1 MRNGLSLTGLRVS
14 GRRVPFFSGIAINHL
29 RALGV
34 LLAAVAPAMSSA
46 PARADTISNI
56 ATIQWDAGSTTLVR
70 QSNQVDLTVDRSAP
84 ALTLSTFQFSTN
96 PSGQKL
102 AIPQTIC
109 RGSNG
114 DIPVMLTGAFADT
127 PLSPAT
133 VEKTT
138 LIRAGE
144 PLVVSVTSAI
154 DNRDPLKV
162 DTLTVTLN
170 TPGGDE
176 ETLILSE
183 TGINT
188 NLFVG
193 LIKTSPVP
201 PTPIKHDC
209 ELSLQPGDKL
219 QIDSV
224 RSDGSLIANTPV
236 EVLIDPYGVVF
247 DSRDATPINGTKVT
261 LVDADTGAP
270 ATVFGDDGISLF
282 PSTLVTGSTATDARG
297 VIYTFPAGEYRF
309 PFAKPGRYKLLV
321 EPPSPYKAPS
331 LSSPSD
337 LASLRRPDGLPFA
350 LGTGSYGAIFVL
362 ADPAPVR
369 IDLPADKPL
378 DQLTIQKTA
387 SAAVAVPGDAVQYRV
402 TVTNGDATHVTGAVT
417 LTDRLPA
424 AMRLKPNSVRYNGNI
439 ITYMASND
447 GTNLSIGLPPL
458 AVKASAV
465 VTYLLEVRPDAKS
478 GQAVNRAQA
487 HDSFGSVSAIADA
500 AVRIARDGISDRMTI
515 IGRITDGGCTVDPG
529 VAKGI
534 VGVRVMM
541 EDGSYAV
548 TDLDGRY
555 HFEGVIPGTHVVQID
570 PSTLG
575 ATHVPVDCARN
586 ARSAGS
592 AISRFVEGQGGAL
605 LRADFR
611 ATAGTNAIRST
622 ATAVSRPIPAGDAAA
637 AGAERDWFTGQAP
650 GIAWLFPEADH
661 NPRTKAVRVA
671 IKHLPGQTV
680 SLFANGKPVEPMS
693 LDGTRKN
700 ADGTVAITLWRALD
714 LADRDTLFTAEV
726 HDTNGTIV
734 ERLSRKVH
742 FSASPL
748 HAEFLRDRSLLVADG
763 VTRPVIAVRL
773 TDRDG
778 NPIHHGLVGD
788 FSVPAP
794 YYPAV
799 EADAQQAR
807 QLAGLERAR
816 PVWHVQG
823 DDGIAYI
830 ELEPTT
836 ASGALAL
843 TLPFRDGEVTRTQR
857 IDAWLTPG
865 NRPWTVVGFAAGTT
879 GINTVK
885 GRLEDLGNG
894 SNEWLTSGRV
904 ALYAKGK
911 IQGKWLL
918 TLAYDSAKSANDTQF
933 GGTLDPQ
940 AYYTVYADR
949 SERRYDASSIRK
961 LYVRL
966 ERPQF
971 YALFGDYDTGMAEP
985 QLTRYVRTFNGLK
998 TQYRS
1003 EHVAATAFAS
1013 NTPYSHRRQEIQGN
1027 GLSGPYGLA
1036 ARDILPNSETIT
1048 IEVRDRLR
1056 SDHIID
1062 SKVLT
1067 RHIDYDIDYVGGT
1080 LTFRSPV
1087 LSRSSLLDPQF
1098 IIADYEVDGVAQ
1110 RVLNAGGRASWS
1122 NTAKTLT
1129 VGASGIHN
1137 EDDQARTNVGGVD
1150 VRYSPSASTEIRAE
1164 FAGSDSKVRPGSAVG
1179 SAGGSLAWLVEVEHH
1194 GPKYD
1199 IFAYAREQQAGY
1211 GVGQQN
1217 ASEVGTRK
1225 FGADGRLRINH
1236 QLSFVGSAW
1245 QEIQL
1250 GSDARRDAGLA
1261 KVEYHTKELDLRA
1274 GVTIANDHLADGSEA
1289 NSTIIQLGATKK
1301 LLNNR
1306 LELDA
1311 QTEFAPDGLNQ
1322 SVDFPA
1328 RHTATARFAITP
1340 AVTLIGS
1347 YEIAT
1352 GAAVDARTARIGFD
1366 LKPWSGARFIATANR
1381 QDVTEYGPR
1390 SYAAYGLAQSLPIG
1404 KRWTVDFSLDGNRTL
1419 AGIDPSRVLNV
1430 NQPVA
1435 SGGFLGIN
1443 NTITEDF
1450 TAVTGG
1456 ATYRAECWSWN
1467 GRVEYRNGN
1476 LSDRYGVTTS
1486 ILRTLGEGR
1495 ALGATLSWFRAKQF
1509 GGPTTESAALAMSW
1523 ANRPNDS
1530 KFSWLE
1536 KLELRSDKVS
1546 GAVAGQSDAIG
1557 SVLLVTGDA
1566 VSKRIINSLSVNW
1579 SPTSKSEGRY
1589 LGRSEV
1595 SLFWGSRY
1603 VADRYDSDD
1612 LTGWSN
1618 VVGADI
1624 KFDLSE
1630 KVDLGVSGT
1639 VRESAAGR
1647 AISYSGG
1654 PALGLAPF
1662 HNGYISVGYNVVGYN
1677 DRDYN
1682 DARYTRSG
1690 PYVTMRFKFDQNTL
1704 SSLGLGSRTR

>member
-1 MRNGLSLTGLRVS
+1 MVSATGS
-14 GRRVPFFSGIAINHL
+14 T
-29 RALGV
+29 
-34 LLAAVAPAMSSA
+34 
-46 PARADTISNI
+46 PARADTVSNI
-56 ATIQWDAGSTTLVR
+56 ATIQWDSGSTTLIR
-70 QSNQVDLTVDRSAP
+70 QSNRVDLVVNRNAP
-84 ALTLSTFQFSTN
+84 ALTLSTFHFAASTN
-96 PSGQKL
+96 GEKL
-102 AIPQTIC
+102 VVPTTLC
-109 RGSNG
+109 RGPNG
-114 DIPVMLTGAFADT
+114 DAPMVLTGAFAEL
-127 PLSPAT
+127 PLSPANVEQTT
-133 VEKTT
+133 V
-138 LIRAGE
+138 LRAGE
-144 PLVVSVTSAI
+144 PLIVSVTSTV
-154 DNRDPLKV
+154 DNRDPLKA
-162 DTLTVTLN
+162 DTLIVTLL
-170 TPGGDE
+170 TPGGDR
-176 ETLILSE
+176 ETLILAE
-183 TGINT
+183 NGINT
-188 NLFVG
+188 NQFVG
-193 LIKTSPVP
+193 FMRTSPVP
-201 PTPIKHDC
+201 PKPIPHDC

-219 QIDSV
+219 QLASV
-224 RSDGSLIANTPV
+224 RDDGSLLADTPV
-236 EVLIDPYGVVF
+236 EVLIDPYGIVF
-247 DSRDATPINGTKVT
+247 DSRDAAPVNGTKVT
-261 LVDADTGAP
+261 LINADTGAP
-270 ATVFGDDGISLF
+270 AVVYGDDGISAF
-282 PSTLVTGSTATDARG
+282 PSTLVTGSTVNDARG
-297 VIYTFPAGEYRF
+297 VSYTFPAGEYRF
-309 PFAKPGRYKLLV
+309 PFARPGRYRLLV
-321 EPPSPYKAPS
+321 EPPSSYRAPS
-331 LSSPSD
+331 LATPAD
-337 LASLRRPDGLPFA
+337 LASFQRPDGFPFA
-350 LGTGSYGAIFVL
+350 LGKGSYGAVFVL
-362 ADPAPVR
+362 SDPAPVR
-369 IDLPADKPL
+369 IDIPADRPL
-378 DQLTIQKTA
+378 DQLSIRKTA
-387 SAAVAVPGDAVQYRV
+387 SAVVAVPGDAVQYRI
-402 TVTNGDATHVTGAVT
+402 TVTNRNATRATGIIKI
-417 LTDRLPA
+417 TDRLPQV
-424 AMRLKPNSVRYNGNI
+424 MRLKPNSVRANGQPT
-439 ITYMASND
+439 TYLATSD
-447 GTNLSIGLPPL
+447 SRVLSATLPPL
-458 AVKASAV
+458 APRASAV
-465 VTYLLEVRPDAKS
+465 ITYLLEVRPDAKS
-478 GQAVNRAQA
+478 GQAINRAQA
-487 HDSFGSVSAIADA
+487 SDSFGSVSPIADA
-500 AVRIARDGISDRMTI
+500 TVRIARDGLSDRMTI
-515 IGRITDGGCTVDPG
+515 IGRITDGGCTVDPK

-555 HFEGVIPGTHVVQID
+555 HFEGVIPGTHVVQLD

-575 ATHVPVDCARN
+575 PDLIPTDCASN

-611 ATAGTNAIRST
+611 ATAGSNVVQTT
-622 ATAVSRPIPAGDAAA
+622 AASVSRPAPASDASA

-661 NPRTKAVRVA
+661 NPRTKSVRVA

-680 SLFANGKPVEPMS
+680 TLFVNGKPVEPMS

-700 ADGTVAITLWRALD
+700 TEGTVAVTLWRALD

-726 HDTNGTIV
+726 RDPGGAEI
-734 ERLSRKVH
+734 ERLSRQVH

-763 VTRPVIAVRL
+763 VTRPVLAVRL
-773 TDRDG
+773 TDRHG
-778 NPIHHGLVGD
+778 RPVHHGLVGD
-788 FSVPAP
+788 FAVPAP

-799 EADAQQAR
+799 EADTQQAR
-807 QLAGLERAR
+807 QLSGLERAR

-836 ASGALAL
+836 ASGTLAL
-843 TLPFRDGEVTRTQR
+843 TLPFRDGQITRIQR
-857 IDAWLTPG
+857 IEAWLTPG
-865 NRPWTVVGFAAGTT
+865 NRPWTVVGFAAGTA
-879 GINTVK
+879 GFNTVK
-885 GRLEDLGNG
+885 GRLENLGNA

-904 ALYAKGK
+904 ALYAKGR

-918 TLAYDSAKSANDTQF
+918 TLAYDSAKKDSDARF

-949 SERRYDASSIRK
+949 SERRYDAASIRK

-971 YALFGDYDTGMAEP
+971 YALFGDYETGIAEP

-998 TQYRS
+998 AQYRS
-1003 EHVAATAFAS
+1003 EHIAATAFAS
-1013 NTPYSHRRQEIQGN
+1013 DTPFRHRRQEIQGN

-1056 SDHIID
+1056 SDRIID
-1062 SKVLT
+1062 RKILT
-1067 RHIDYDIDYVGGT
+1067 RHIDYDIDYIGGT

-1110 RVLNAGGRASWS
+1110 RVINAGGRASWT

-1129 VGASGIHN
+1129 IGASAIHN
-1137 EDDQARTNVGGVD
+1137 EDDLARINVGGVD
-1150 VRYSPSASTEIRAE
+1150 VRYTPSASTEIRAE
-1164 FAGSDSKVRPGSAVG
+1164 FAGSDSNVRPGTTVG
-1179 SAGGSLAWLVEVEHH
+1179 STGASTAWLIEAEHH

-1199 IFAYAREQQAGY
+1199 IFAYAREQQPGF

-1217 ASEVGTRK
+1217 GVEVGTRK
-1225 FGADGRLRINH
+1225 FGADGRLRINQ
-1236 QLSFVGSAW
+1236 QLSVVGSAW
-1245 QEIQL
+1245 QEVQL
-1250 GSDARRDAGLA
+1250 GTDARREAGLA
-1261 KVEYHTKELDLRA
+1261 KVEYHGKRFDLRA
-1274 GVTIANDHLADGSEA
+1274 GVTIANDHLADGSEL
-1289 NSTIIQLGATKK
+1289 NSTIIQLGATRK
-1301 LLNNR
+1301 LFDNR

-1311 QTEFAPDGLNQ
+1311 QTEFAPQGLNQ

-1328 RHTATARFAITP
+1328 RHTATARFAVTP
-1340 AVTLIGS
+1340 AVTMIGS
-1347 YEIAT
+1347 YEIVT
-1352 GAAVDARTARIGFD
+1352 GKSVDARTARIGFD
-1366 LKPWSGARFIATANR
+1366 LKPWSGARFVATANR
-1381 QDVTEYGPR
+1381 HEVAEDGPR

-1404 KRWTVDFSLDGNRTL
+1404 ERWTVDFSLDGNKTL

-1456 ATYRAECWSWN
+1456 ATYRADRWSWN
-1467 GRVEYRNGN
+1467 GRAEYRNGD
-1476 LSDRYGVTTS
+1476 LSDRYGITTS
-1486 ILRTLGEGR
+1486 MLRTLGEGR
-1495 ALGATLSWFRAKQF
+1495 ALGATISWFRAKQN

-1523 ANRPNDS
+1523 ANRPDDS
-1530 KFSWLE
+1530 RFSWLE

-1557 SVLLVTGDA
+1557 SVLLITGNA
-1566 VSKRIINSLSVNW
+1566 TSKRIMNSLSVNW
-1579 SPTSKSEGRY
+1579 SPTSRSKGRY

-1603 VADRYDSDD
+1603 VATRYDDDD

-1618 VVGADI
+1618 IVGADI
-1624 KFDLSE
+1624 KFDLSAR
-1630 KVDLGVSGT
+1630 VDLGVSGT

-1662 HNGYISVGYNVVGYN
+1662 RNGYISVGYNVVGYN

-1682 DARYTRSG
+1682 EARYTRSG
-1690 PYVTMRFKFDQNTL
+1690 PFVTMRLKFDQNTL
-1704 SSLGLGSRTR
+1704 SGLGLGSRRQ

>member
-1 MRNGLSLTGLRVS
+1 M
-14 GRRVPFFSGIAINHL
+14 
-29 RALGV
+29 
-34 LLAAVAPAMSSA
+34 APAMSSA
-46 PARADTISNI
+46 PARADTISNT
-56 ATIQWDAGSTTLVR
+56 ATIQWDVGSTTVVR
-70 QSNQVDLTVDRSAP
+70 QSNQVDLTVDRTA

-96 PSGQKL
+96 GNGQQL
-102 AIPQTIC
+102 PIPQTIC
-109 RGSNG
+109 RGSGG
-114 DIPVMLTGAFADT
+114 DVPVVLTGAFAGT
-127 PLSPAT
+127 PLNPAS

-144 PLVVSVTSAI
+144 PLIVGVTSTS

-162 DTLTVTLN
+162 DTLTVTLR

-176 ETLILSE
+176 ETLVLTE
-183 TGINT
+183 TGANT
-188 NLFVG
+188 GQFAG
-193 LIKTSPVP
+193 LILTSPVP
-201 PTPIKHDC
+201 PQPIKANC

-219 QIDSV
+219 LIDTV

-247 DSRDATPINGTKVT
+247 DSRNAKPVDGTTVT
-261 LVDADTGAP
+261 LIDADTNQP
-270 ATVFGDDGISLF
+270 ATVYGDDGISAF
-282 PSTLVTGSTATDARG
+282 PSKLVTGSTATDARG
-297 VIYTFPAGEYRF
+297 VSYAFPSGEYRF
-309 PFAKPGRYKLLV
+309 PFAKPGRYRLLI
-321 EPPSPYKAPS
+321 EPPTPYTAPS
-331 LSSPSD
+331 LSTPSD
-337 LASLRRPDGLPFA
+337 LVSLRRPDGLPFA
-350 LGTGSYGAIFVL
+350 ISTGSYGAVFVL
-362 ADPAPVR
+362 SNPAPVR
-369 IDLPADKPL
+369 IDIPADQPATA
-378 DQLTIQKTA
+378 LTIRKIA
-387 SAAVAVPGDAVQYRV
+387 SAAVAVPGDAVQYRI
-402 TVTNGDATHVTGAVT
+402 TLTNNDPTNVTGTIT
-417 LTDRLPA
+417 LSDRLPA
-424 AMRLKPNSVRYNGNI
+424 VMRLKPNSVRYNGDLI
-439 ITYMASND
+439 PYTASSD
-447 GTNLSIGLPPL
+447 GRNLTVVLPPL
-458 AVKASAV
+458 AVSKSAI
-465 VTYLLEVRPDAKS
+465 VTYLLEVRPDAQA
-478 GQAVNRAQA
+478 GQAMNRAQA
-487 HDSFGSVSAIADA
+487 RDSYGTSSAIADA

-515 IGRITDGGCTVDPG
+515 IGRVTDGGCTVDPK
-529 VAKGI
+529 VARGI
-534 VGVRVMM
+534 IGVRVMM

-555 HFEGVIPGTHVVQID
+555 HFEGIIPGTHVVQID

-575 ATHVPVDCARN
+575 AGLVPADCALN

-611 ATAGTNAIRST
+611 ATDGTNVARNAPTTIARPVP
-622 ATAVSRPIPAGDAAA
+622 ATDAAA
-637 AGAERDWFTGQAP
+637 AGAEHDWFTGQAP
-650 GIAWLFPEADH
+650 GVAWLFPEIGH

-671 IKHLPGQTV
+671 IKHLPNQTV

-700 ADGTVAITLWRALD
+700 ADATVAVTLWRALD
-714 LADRDTLFTAEV
+714 LNDRDTQFTAEV
-726 HDTNGTIV
+726 RDESGKIV
-734 ERLSRKVH
+734 ERLSRGVH

-748 HAEFLRDRSLLVADG
+748 HAEYLRDRSLLVADG

-778 NPIHHGLVGD
+778 KPIHNGLVGD

-807 QLAGLERAR
+807 QLSGLERGR

-823 DDGIAYI
+823 DDGVAYI

-836 ASGALAL
+836 ASGALTL

-857 IDAWLTPG
+857 IDTWLTPG
-865 NRPWTVVGFAAGTT
+865 NRPWTVVGFAAGTA
-879 GINTVK
+879 GFNTVK
-885 GRLEDLGNG
+885 GRLEELGDAKD
-894 SNEWLTSGRV
+894 EWLTSGRV
-904 ALYAKGK
+904 ALYAKGR
-911 IQGKWLL
+911 IRGKWLM
-918 TLAYDSAKSANDTQF
+918 TMAYDSAKRSTESQL

-949 SERRYDASSIRK
+949 SERRYDAASIRK
-961 LYVRL
+961 LYIRL

-971 YALFGDYDTGMAEP
+971 YALFGDYDTGMSEP
-985 QLTRYVRTFNGLK
+985 QLTRYVRTFNGVK
-998 TQYRS
+998 AQYRS
-1003 EHVAATAFAS
+1003 EQVAATAFGS
-1013 NTPYSHRRQEIQGN
+1013 NTPYTHRRQEIQGN

-1048 IEVRDRLR
+1048 IEVRDRLQSNR
-1056 SDHIID
+1056 IID

-1067 RHIDYDIDYVGGT
+1067 RHIDYDIDYAGGT

-1110 RVLNAGGRASWS
+1110 TVLNAGGRASWT
-1122 NTAKTLT
+1122 NKAKTLT

-1150 VRYSPSASTEIRAE
+1150 VRYSPSTSTEIRAE
-1164 FAGSDSKVRPGSAVG
+1164 FAGSDGKARSGAGVASVG
-1179 SAGGSLAWLVEVEHH
+1179 GATAWLVEAEHH

-1225 FGADGRLRINH
+1225 FGADGRVRINP
-1236 QLSFVGSAW
+1236 QLSLVGSAW
-1245 QEIQL
+1245 QEVQL
-1250 GSDARRDAGLA
+1250 GSDAKRDAGLA
-1261 KVEYHTKELDLRA
+1261 KVEYHGKELDLRA
-1274 GVTIANDHLADGSEA
+1274 GVTIANDHLADGTEA
-1289 NSTIIQLGATKK
+1289 NSTIVQFGATKK
-1301 LLNNR
+1301 LFDNR

-1311 QTEFAPDGLNQ
+1311 QTEFAPAGVNQ

-1328 RHTATARFAITP
+1328 RHTATARFAISP

-1352 GAAVDARTARIGFD
+1352 GKAVDARTARLGFD
-1366 LKPWSGARFIATANR
+1366 LKPWAGGRFLATANR
-1381 QDVTEYGPR
+1381 QDVSEYGPR
-1390 SYAAYGLAQSLPIG
+1390 SYAAYGLAQSLPLG
-1404 KRWTVDFSLDGNRTL
+1404 KRWTIDFSLDGNKTL
-1419 AGIDPSRVLNV
+1419 SGIDPSKVLNTGTV
-1430 NQPVA
+1430 VA
-1435 SGGFLGIN
+1435 SGGFLGTN
-1443 NTITEDF
+1443 STITEDF

-1456 ATYRAECWSWN
+1456 ATYRNDNWSWN
-1467 GRVEYRNGN
+1467 GRAEYRNGD
-1476 LSDRYGVTTS
+1476 LSNRYGLTTS
-1486 ILRTLGEGR
+1486 MLRTLGEGR
-1495 ALGATLSWFRAKQF
+1495 ALGATISWFRAAEK
-1509 GGPTTESAALAMSW
+1509 GGSTTESAALAMSW

-1530 KFSWLE
+1530 RLSWLE

-1546 GAVAGQSDAIG
+1546 NAVAGQSDAIG

-1566 VSKRIINSLSVNW
+1566 VSKRIINSLSINW
-1579 SPTSKSEGRY
+1579 SPTSKNGARY

-1624 KFDLSE
+1624 KFDLSQNI
-1630 KVDLGVSGT
+1630 DLGVSGT
-1639 VRESAAGR
+1639 VRESAGGA

-1654 PALGLAPF
+1654 PALGISPF
-1662 HNGYISVGYNVVGYN
+1662 HNGYISVGYNVVGYS

-1690 PYVTMRFKFDQNTL
+1690 PYVTLRFKFDQNSL
-1704 SSLGLGSRTR
+1704 SSMGLGARRR

>member
-1 MRNGLSLTGLRVS
+1 M
-14 GRRVPFFSGIAINHL
+14 F
-29 RALGV
+29 
-34 LLAAVAPAMSSA
+34 
-46 PARADTISNI
+46 
-56 ATIQWDAGSTTLVR
+56 
-70 QSNQVDLTVDRSAP
+70 
-84 ALTLSTFQFSTN
+84 
-96 PSGQKL
+96 
-102 AIPQTIC
+102 
-109 RGSNG
+109 
-114 DIPVMLTGAFADT
+114 
-127 PLSPAT
+127 
-133 VEKTT
+133 
-138 LIRAGE
+138 
-144 PLVVSVTSAI
+144 
-154 DNRDPLKV
+154 
-162 DTLTVTLN
+162 
-170 TPGGDE
+170 
-176 ETLILSE
+176 
-183 TGINT
+183 
-188 NLFVG
+188 
-193 LIKTSPVP
+193 
-201 PTPIKHDC
+201 
-209 ELSLQPGDKL
+209 
-219 QIDSV
+219 
-224 RSDGSLIANTPV
+224 
-236 EVLIDPYGVVF
+236 
-247 DSRDATPINGTKVT
+247 
-261 LVDADTGAP
+261 
-270 ATVFGDDGISLF
+270 
-282 PSTLVTGSTATDARG
+282 
-297 VIYTFPAGEYRF
+297 
-309 PFAKPGRYKLLV
+309 
-321 EPPSPYKAPS
+321 
-331 LSSPSD
+331 
-337 LASLRRPDGLPFA
+337 
-350 LGTGSYGAIFVL
+350 GTGSYGAVFVL
-362 ADPAPVR
+362 VDPAPVR
-369 IDLPADKPL
+369 IDIPLDKPSQL
-378 DQLTIQKTA
+378 LTIRKLA
-387 SAAVAVPGDAVQYRV
+387 SAAVAVPGDAVQYRI
-402 TVTNGDATHVTGAVT
+402 TVTNNDPERTSGVITV
-417 LTDRLPA
+417 TDRLPD
-424 AMRLKPNSVRYNGNI
+424 AMRLKPNSVRNNGKLI
-439 ITYMASND
+439 PYTASSD
-447 GTNLSIGLPPL
+447 GRNLTVTLPALP
-458 AVKASAV
+458 VNTSTV
-465 VTYLLEVRPDAKS
+465 VTYLLEVRPDARS
-478 GQAVNRAQA
+478 GQAMNRAQA
-487 HDSFGSVSAIADA
+487 HDSYGSYTAVSDA
-500 AVRIARDGISDRMTI
+500 VVRIARDGISDRMTI
-515 IGRITDGGCTVDPG
+515 IGRVTDGGCTVDPAS
-529 VAKGI
+529 AKGI
-534 VGVRVMM
+534 IAVRVMM

-575 ATHVPVDCARN
+575 PNLVPTDCALN

-611 ATAGTNAIRST
+611 AAEGSNATVGTAATVERP
-622 ATAVSRPIPAGDAAA
+622 TAVTDAVA
-637 AGAERDWFTGQAP
+637 AGAEHDWFTNQSP

-680 SLFANGKPVEPMS
+680 TLFANGKPVEPMS

-700 ADGTVAITLWRALD
+700 ANGTVAVTLWRALD
-714 LADRDTLFTAEV
+714 LSERDTHFSAEIR
-726 HDTNGTIV
+726 DASGKTV
-734 ERLSRKVH
+734 EHLSRDVH

-778 NPIHHGLVGD
+778 KPIHHGLVGD

-823 DDGIAYI
+823 DDGVAYI

-836 ASGALAL
+836 ASGALVL

-879 GINTVK
+879 GFNTVK
-885 GRLEDLGNG
+885 TRLEDLGAD
-894 SNEWLTSGRV
+894 SKEWLTSGRV

-911 IQGKWLL
+911 IRGKWLL
-918 TLAYDSAKSANDTQF
+918 TLAYDSAKHQDQTQF

-971 YALFGDYDTGMAEP
+971 YALFGDYDTGMTEP

-998 TQYRS
+998 AQYRS

-1013 NTPYSHRRQEIQGN
+1013 DTPYSHRRQEIQGN
-1027 GLSGPYGLA
+1027 GLSGPYGLS

-1056 SDHIID
+1056 SDRIID

-1067 RHIDYDIDYVGGT
+1067 RHIDYDIDYVAGT
-1080 LTFRSPV
+1080 LTFRAPV

-1110 RVLNAGGRASWS
+1110 RVTNAGGRASWT

-1137 EDDQARTNVGGVD
+1137 EDDLAKTNVGGVD
-1150 VRYSPSASTEIRAE
+1150 LRYTPSASTEIRAE
-1164 FAGSDSKVRPGSAVG
+1164 FAGSDTRVRPGSGVS
-1179 SAGGSLAWLVEVEHH
+1179 SAGGSTAWLIEAEHH

-1199 IFAYAREQQAGY
+1199 IFAYAREQQAGF

-1225 FGADGRLRINH
+1225 FGADGRLRINP
-1236 QLSFVGSAW
+1236 QLSLVGSAW
-1245 QEIQL
+1245 QEVQL

-1261 KVEYHTKELDLRA
+1261 KVEYHSKGLDLRA

-1301 LLNNR
+1301 LFDNR

-1311 QTEFAPDGLNQ
+1311 QTEFAPDGFDQ

-1340 AVTLIGS
+1340 GVTLIGS
-1347 YEIAT
+1347 YEIAS
-1352 GAAVDARTARIGFD
+1352 GKAVDARTARIGFD
-1366 LKPWSGARFIATANR
+1366 LKPWAGARFVATANR
-1381 QDVTEYGPR
+1381 QDVAEYGPR
-1390 SYAAYGLAQSLPIG
+1390 SFAAYGLAQSLPIG
-1404 KRWTVDFSLDGNRTL
+1404 KHWTVDFSLDGNKTL
-1419 AGIDPSRVLNV
+1419 HGIDPSRVLNV
-1430 NQPVA
+1430 NRPVA

-1456 ATYRAECWSWN
+1456 ATYRGDRWSWN
-1467 GRVEYRNGN
+1467 GRAEVRNGD
-1476 LSDRYGVTTS
+1476 LSDRYGLTTS
-1486 ILRTLGEGR
+1486 MLRQLGEGR
-1495 ALGATLSWFRAKQF
+1495 AMGATLSWFHAKQNA
-1509 GGPTTESAALAMSW
+1509 GPTTESAALAMSW

-1530 KFSWLE
+1530 RFSWLE

-1546 GAVAGQSDAIG
+1546 NAVAGQSDAIG

-1579 SPTSKSEGRY
+1579 SPTSKNGIRY

-1630 KVDLGVSGT
+1630 KIDLGVSGT
-1639 VRESAAGR
+1639 VRESAGGA
-1647 AISYSGG
+1647 AVSYSGG
-1654 PALGLAPF
+1654 PALGIAPF
-1662 HNGYISVGYNVVGYN
+1662 HNGYISVGYNIVGYS
-1677 DRDYN
+1677 DRDYEEV
-1682 DARYTRSG
+1682 RYTRSG
-1690 PYVTMRFKFDQNTL
+1690 PYVTLRFKFDQNSL
-1704 SSLGLGSRTR
+1704 SGLGLRPRNR

>member
-1 MRNGLSLTGLRVS
+1 MTS
-14 GRRVPFFSGIAINHL
+14 AINHL
-29 RALGV
+29 KAIGV
-34 LLAAVAPAMSSA
+34 FLAAVATGLGSA

-56 ATIQWDAGSTTLVR
+56 ATIQWDLGSGNAISENGNATTVVR
-70 QSNQVDLTVDRSAP
+70 QSNQIDFVVDRTP
-84 ALTLSTFQFSTN
+84 PILTLSTFQFSTD
-96 PSGQKL
+96 SGGQQL
-102 AIPQTIC
+102 PIPQTIC
-109 RGSNG
+109 RGING
-114 DIPVMLTGAFADT
+114 DVPVMLTGAFAGT
-127 PLSPAT
+127 SMNPAT

-138 LIRAGE
+138 IIRAGE
-144 PLVVSVTSAI
+144 PLIVSVTSTS
-154 DNRDPLKV
+154 DNHDPLKA
-162 DTLTVTLN
+162 DTLTVTLK

-176 ETLILSE
+176 ETLILNE
-183 TGINT
+183 TGPNT
-188 NLFVG
+188 GQFVG
-193 LIKTSPVP
+193 LIRTSPVP
-201 PTPIKHDC
+201 PQPIKHDC

-219 QIDSV
+219 TLDSV
-224 RSDGSLIANTPV
+224 RSDGSLIANAPV

-247 DSRDATPINGTKVT
+247 DSRDAKPVNGTKVT
-261 LVDADTGAP
+261 LIDADTGAP
-270 ATVFGDDGISLF
+270 ATVFGDDGISIF
-282 PSTLVTGSTATDARG
+282 PSTLVTGSPTTDARG
-297 VIYTFPAGEYRF
+297 VSYTFPSGEYRF
-309 PFAKPGRYKLLV
+309 PFARPGRYKLLIQ
-321 EPPSPYKAPS
+321 PPAPYVAPS
-331 LSSPSD
+331 LSSPTD
-337 LASLRRPDGLPFA
+337 LAPLRRPDGLPFA
-350 LGTGSYGAIFVL
+350 IDTGSYGAVFVL
-362 ADPAPVR
+362 ANPAPVR
-369 IDLPADKPL
+369 VDVPVDRPSQSLSIRK
-378 DQLTIQKTA
+378 IA
-387 SAAVAVPGDAVQYRV
+387 SAAVAVPGDAIQYRI
-402 TVTNGDATHVTGAVT
+402 TVTNNDTANATGIITVADH
-417 LTDRLPA
+417 LPD
-424 AMRLKPNSVRYNGNI
+424 AMRLKPGSVRHNDI
-439 ITYMASND
+439 PTTYTVSSD
-447 GTNLSIGLPPL
+447 GKSLTVTLPPL
-458 AVKASAV
+458 KVAASAV
-465 VTYLLEVRPDAKS
+465 VTYLLEVRPDARA
-478 GQAVNRAQA
+478 GQAMNRAQA
-487 HDSFGSVSAIADA
+487 HDSYGSFSPIGDA
-500 AVRIARDGISDRMTI
+500 AVRIALDGISDRMTI
-515 IGRITDGGCTVDPG
+515 IGRVTDGGCTVDPT

-534 VGVRVMM
+534 IGVRVMM

-575 ATHVPVDCARN
+575 AARVPANCALN

-592 AISRFVEGQGGAL
+592 AISRFVEGHGGAL
-605 LRADFR
+605 LRADFT
-611 ATAGTNAIRST
+611 ATAGVNAARGT
-622 ATAVSRPIPAGDAAA
+622 AATVVRPVPASDASA
-637 AGAERDWFTGQAP
+637 AGAEHDWFTGQAP
-650 GIAWLFPEADH
+650 GVAWLFPDADH

-700 ADGTVAITLWRALD
+700 ADNSVAVTLWRALD
-714 LADRDTLFTAEV
+714 LTERDTHFTAEI
-726 HDTNGTIV
+726 HDESGAIV
-734 ERLSRKVH
+734 QRLSRDVH

-778 NPIHHGLVGD
+778 KPIHSGLVGD

-799 EADAQQAR
+799 EVDAQQAR

-823 DDGIAYI
+823 DDGVAYI

-836 ASGALAL
+836 ASGALAV

-857 IDAWLTPG
+857 IDTWLTPG

-879 GINTVK
+879 GFNTVK
-885 GRLEDLGNG
+885 TRLEDLGAG
-894 SNEWLTSGRV
+894 SKEWLTSGRV

-918 TLAYDSAKSANDTQF
+918 TLAYDSAKHQDQAQL

-971 YALFGDYDTGMAEP
+971 YALFGDFDTGLSEP
-985 QLTRYVRTFNGLK
+985 QLTRYIRTFNGLK

-1013 NTPYSHRRQEIQGN
+1013 DTPFSHRRQEIQGN

-1056 SDHIID
+1056 SEIIID

-1067 RHIDYDIDYVGGT
+1067 RHIDYDIDYVAGT
-1080 LTFRSPV
+1080 LTFSAPV

-1110 RVLNAGGRASWS
+1110 RVTNAGGRASWTNS
-1122 NTAKTLT
+1122 AKTLI

-1137 EDDQARTNVGGVD
+1137 EDDLAKTNVGGVD
-1150 VRYSPSASTEIRAE
+1150 VRYTPSASTELRAE
-1164 FAGSDSKVRPGSAVG
+1164 IAGSDSKVRPGSA
-1179 SAGGSLAWLVEVEHH
+1179 SANAGGSVAWLVEAEHH

-1225 FGADGRLRINH
+1225 IGADGRLRISP
-1236 QLSFVGSAW
+1236 QLSLVGSAW

-1261 KVEYHTKELDLRA
+1261 KIEYHTKQLDLRA
-1274 GVTIANDHLADGSEA
+1274 SVTQANDHLADGTEA
-1289 NSTIIQLGATKK
+1289 NSTILQFGATKK
-1301 LLNNR
+1301 LFENR

-1311 QTEFAPDGLNQ
+1311 QTEFALGGKSE

-1340 AVTLIGS
+1340 GVTLIGS
-1347 YEIAT
+1347 YEIAS
-1352 GAAVDARTARIGFD
+1352 GDAVDARTARIGFD
-1366 LKPWSGARFIATANR
+1366 LKPWAGGRFIATAN
-1381 QDVTEYGPR
+1381 QQEVSEYGPR

-1404 KRWTVDFSLDGNRTL
+1404 KRWTVDFSLDGNKTL
-1419 AGIDPSRVLNV
+1419 HGIDPSKILNV

-1456 ATYRAECWSWN
+1456 ATFRGDRWSWN
-1467 GRVEYRNGN
+1467 GRAEYRYGD
-1476 LSDRYGVTTS
+1476 LSTRYGVTTS
-1486 ILRTLGEGR
+1486 MLRQLGEGR
-1495 ALGATLSWFRAKQF
+1495 ALGATLSWFHAAQMA
-1509 GGPTTESAALAMSW
+1509 GPTTESAALAMSW

-1530 KFSWLE
+1530 RFAWLE
-1536 KLELRSDKVS
+1536 KLELRSDKVTN
-1546 GAVAGQSDAIG
+1546 AVAGQSDAIG

-1624 KFDLSE
+1624 KFDLSD

-1639 VRESAAGR
+1639 VRESAGGA

-1654 PALGLAPF
+1654 PAIGVSPF
-1662 HNGYISVGYNVVGYN
+1662 QNGYISVGYNVLGYS
-1677 DRDYN
+1677 DRDYE

-1690 PYVTMRFKFDQNTL
+1690 PYVTLRFKFDQNTL
-1704 SSLGLGSRTR
+1704 SGLGLGSRNH

>member
-1 MRNGLSLTGLRVS
+1 MGST
-14 GRRVPFFSGIAINHL
+14 
-29 RALGV
+29 
-34 LLAAVAPAMSSA
+34 
-46 PARADTISNI
+46 PARADTISNT
-56 ATIQWDAGSTTLVR
+56 ATIQWDAGNATVVR
-70 QSNQVDLTVDRSAP
+70 QSNRVDLLVDRNVAT
-84 ALTLSTFQFSTN
+84 LTLSTFHFATTPN
-96 PSGQKL
+96 GQQL
-102 AIPQTIC
+102 NIPQTIC
-109 RGSNG
+109 RGKVG
-114 DIPVMLTGAFADT
+114 DRPVVLTGAYADT

-133 VEKTT
+133 VEQTT
-138 LIRAGE
+138 LLRAGE
-144 PLVVSVTSAI
+144 PLVIRVTSAV
-154 DNRDPLKV
+154 DNRDPSRV
-162 DTLTVTLN
+162 DTLTVTLK
-170 TPGGDE
+170 TPAGDE
-176 ETLILSE
+176 ETLVLGESGVN
-183 TGINT
+183 TGQ
-188 NLFVG
+188 FVG
-193 LIKTSPVP
+193 MIRTSPVP
-201 PTPIKHDC
+201 PSPVLHDC

-219 QIDSV
+219 QLDSV
-224 RSDGSLIANTPV
+224 RADGSLIANTPV
-236 EVLIDPYGVVF
+236 EVLIDPYGAVF
-247 DSRDATPINGTKVT
+247 DSRDATPINGTTVT
-261 LVDADTGAP
+261 LIDADTGAP
-270 ATVFGDDGISLF
+270 ATVYGDDGTSLF
-282 PSTLVTGSTATDARG
+282 PSTLVTGTTVVDARG
-297 VIYTFPAGEYRF
+297 ATYTFPAGEYRF

-321 EPPSPYKAPS
+321 RPPSPYTVPS
-331 LSSPSD
+331 LSNPAD

-350 LGTGSYGAIFVL
+350 LGPGSYGAIFVL
-362 ADPAPVR
+362 SDPAPVR
-369 IDLPADKPL
+369 IDFPADKPAGG
-378 DQLTIQKTA
+378 LTLRKAA
-387 SAAVAVPGDAVQYRV
+387 SAAVAVPGDAVQYRITVTNSDATRATGIV
-402 TVTNGDATHVTGAVT
+402 TVTDH
-417 LTDRLPA
+417 LPS
-424 AMRLKPNSVRYNGNI
+424 AMRLKPNTVRYNGEL
-439 ITYMASND
+439 ITYTASSD
-447 GTNLSIGLPPL
+447 GRDLDIRLPALPIR
-458 AVKASAV
+458 ASGV
-465 VTYLLEVRPDAKS
+465 VTYLLEVRPDAQS
-478 GQAVNRAQA
+478 GQAINRAQA
-487 HDSFGSVSAIADA
+487 RDTFGTTSAIADA

-515 IGRITDGGCTVDPG
+515 IGRITDGGCSVDPR
-529 VAKGI
+529 ATNGI
-534 VGVRVMM
+534 AGVRVMM
-541 EDGSYAV
+541 EDGSYSV
-548 TDLDGRY
+548 TEIDGRY
-555 HFEGVIPGTHVVQID
+555 HFEGVLPGTHVVQID

-575 ATHVPVDCARN
+575 PNLVPANCALN

-605 LRADFR
+605 LRADFH
-611 ATAGTNAIRST
+611 ATAGFNAPRST
-622 ATAVSRPIPAGDAAA
+622 ATAIAPLSAATDQAA
-637 AGAERDWFTGQAP
+637 AGAERDWFSGQTP
-650 GIAWLFPEADH
+650 GIAWLFPEPDH

-671 IKHLPGQTV
+671 IKHLPSQTV
-680 SLFANGKPVEPMS
+680 SLFANGKPVDAMA

-700 ADGTVAITLWRALD
+700 ADATVAVTLWRALD
-714 LADRDTLFTAEV
+714 LNDRDTRFTAEV
-726 HDTNGTIV
+726 RDASGTVV
-734 ERLSRKVH
+734 EHLSRDVH

-748 HAEFLRDRSLLVADG
+748 HAEFLRDRSSLVADG

-778 NPIHHGLVGD
+778 KPIHHGLVGD

-816 PVWHVQG
+816 PVWHVHG
-823 DDGIAYI
+823 DDGVAYI

-836 ASGALAL
+836 ASGTLTL
-843 TLPFRDGEVTRTQR
+843 TLPFRDGEVTRSQR
-857 IDAWLTPG
+857 IDTWLTPG
-865 NRPWTVVGFAAGTT
+865 DRPWTVVGFASGTAGF
-879 GINTVK
+879 NTVK
-885 GRLEDLGNG
+885 GRLEELGKG
-894 SNEWLTSGRV
+894 SDEWLTSGRV

-918 TLAYDSAKSANDTQF
+918 TLSYDSAKHEDQTRF

-949 SERRYDASSIRK
+949 SERRYDAASIRK

-971 YALFGDYDTGMAEP
+971 YALFGDYETGMAEP

-998 TQYRS
+998 AQYRS

-1013 NTPYSHRRQEIQGN
+1013 DTPYRHRRQEIQGN

-1036 ARDILPNSETIT
+1036 ARDILPNSEKIT

-1056 SDHIID
+1056 SDKIIE

-1067 RHIDYDIDYVGGT
+1067 RHIDYDIDYVSGT

-1087 LSRSSLLDPQF
+1087 VSRSSLLDPQF
-1098 IIADYEVDGVAQ
+1098 IVADYEVDGVAQ
-1110 RVLNAGGRASWS
+1110 RVTNAGGRASWTNS
-1122 NTAKTLT
+1122 AKTLT

-1137 EDDQARTNVGGVD
+1137 EDDVARTNVGGVD
-1150 VRYSPSASTEIRAE
+1150 VRYTPSASTEIRAE
-1164 FAGSDSKVRPGSAVG
+1164 FAGSGNKVRPGSNVA
-1179 SAGGSLAWLVEVEHH
+1179 SAGASTAWLVEAEHH

-1199 IFAYAREQQAGY
+1199 IFAYAREQQAGF

-1225 FGADGRLRINH
+1225 FGADGRLRISPE
-1236 QLSFVGSAW
+1236 LSLVGSAW

-1250 GSDARRDAGLA
+1250 GSDARRNAGLA
-1261 KVEYHTKELDLRA
+1261 KVEYRTKALDLRA
-1274 GVTIANDHLADGSEA
+1274 GVTIANDRLVDGTTA

-1301 LLNNR
+1301 LFNNR

-1311 QTEFAPDGLNQ
+1311 QTEFAPGGVSR

-1328 RHTATARFAITP
+1328 RHTATARFAVTS

-1347 YEIAT
+1347 YEIAS
-1352 GAAVDARTARIGFD
+1352 GKSVDARTARIGFD
-1366 LKPWSGARFIATANR
+1366 LKPWAGGRLVATANR
-1381 QDVTEYGPR
+1381 QDVAEYGPR

-1404 KRWTVDFSLDGNRTL
+1404 KRWTVDFTLDGNKTL
-1419 AGIDPSRVLNV
+1419 GGIDPSRVLNV

-1456 ATYRAECWSWN
+1456 ATYRGDRWSWN
-1467 GRVEYRNGN
+1467 GRAEYRNGD
-1476 LSDRYGVTTS
+1476 LSDRYGITTS
-1486 ILRTLGEGR
+1486 MLRTLGEGR
-1495 ALGATLSWFRAKQF
+1495 ALGATASWFRAKQNA
-1509 GGPTTESAALAMSW
+1509 GPTTQSAALAVSW
-1523 ANRPNDS
+1523 ANRPDNS
-1530 KFSWLE
+1530 RFAWLE

-1546 GAVAGQSDAIG
+1546 NAVAGQNDAIG
-1557 SVLLVTGDA
+1557 SVLLITGDA
-1566 VSKRIINSLSVNW
+1566 VSRRIINSLSVNW
-1579 SPTSKSEGRY
+1579 SPTTKSEGRY
-1589 LGRSEV
+1589 LGRSEL

-1630 KVDLGVSGT
+1630 KIDLGVSGT

-1654 PALGLAPF
+1654 PAVGIAPF
-1662 HNGYISVGYNVVGYN
+1662 KNGYISVGYNIVGYN

-1690 PYVTMRFKFDQNTL
+1690 PYVTLRFKFDQKSL
-1704 SSLGLGSRTR
+1704 SGLGLGSSRR

>member
-1 MRNGLSLTGLRVS
+1 M
-14 GRRVPFFSGIAINHL
+14 PFFWGTAINHIRTFGL
-29 RALGV
+29 
-34 LLAAVAPAMSSA
+34 LLAAVAAATSIA

-56 ATIQWDAGSTTLVR
+56 ATIQWDTAKSTIIR
-70 QSNQVDLTVDRSAP
+70 PSNRVDILVDRSVP
-84 ALTLSTFQFSTN
+84 ALTLSTFQFSN
-96 PSGQKL
+96 SANGQQL
-102 AIPQTIC
+102 AVPQTVC
-109 RGSNG
+109 RGING
-114 DIPVMLTGAFADT
+114 DVPVHLTGAFAGT
-127 PLSPAT
+127 QLSPAN

-144 PLVVSVTSAI
+144 PLVVSVTSVS
-154 DNRDPLKV
+154 DNRDPSKV
-162 DTLTVTLN
+162 DTLTITLK

-176 ETLILSE
+176 ETLILGE
-183 TGINT
+183 TGVNT
-188 NLFVG
+188 SVFAG

-201 PTPIKHDC
+201 PKPIQHNC

-219 QIDSV
+219 QLDSM

-247 DSRDATPINGTKVT
+247 DSRDATLVNGTKIT
-261 LVDADTGAP
+261 LIDADTGSP
-270 ATVFGDDGISLF
+270 ATVYGDDGISPF
-282 PSTLVTGSTATDARG
+282 PSTLVTGNTVTDARG
-297 VIYTFPAGEYRF
+297 VSYSFPAGDYRF

-321 EPPSPYKAPS
+321 EPPSPYIGPS
-331 LSSPSD
+331 LSSPGGLSR
-337 LASLRRPDGLPFA
+337 LRRPDGLPFELSA
-350 LGTGSYGAIFVL
+350 GSYGAIFTL
-362 ADPAPVR
+362 SDPAPVR
-369 IDLPADKPL
+369 IDIPVDLPSAMLSITKV
-378 DQLTIQKTA
+378 A
-387 SAAVAVPGDAVQYRV
+387 SAAVAVPGDAVQYRI
-402 TVTNGDATHVTGAVT
+402 TVTNGDMTRPTGVIT
-417 LTDRLPA
+417 VSDRLPV
-424 AMRLKPNSVRYNGNI
+424 AMRLKPNSVRVSGVLT
-439 ITYMASND
+439 TYVVGND
-447 GTNLSIGLPPL
+447 GANLTVTLPALAIG
-458 AVKASAV
+458 KSAV
-465 VTYLLEVRPDAKS
+465 VTYLLEVRPDAKA
-478 GQAVNRAQA
+478 GQALNRAQA
-487 HDSFGSVSAIADA
+487 HDSFGSFTAIADA

-515 IGRITDGGCTVDPG
+515 IGRVTEGGCTVDPA

-534 VGVRVMM
+534 IGVRVMM

-575 ATHVPVDCARN
+575 PNLVPTDCARN

-605 LRADFR
+605 LRADFH
-611 ATAGTNAIRST
+611 AVAGTNGARLT
-622 ATAVSRPIPAGDAAA
+622 ATPIARPSAATDAAA
-637 AGAERDWFTGQAP
+637 AGAENDWFTGQAP
-650 GIAWLFPEADH
+650 GVEWLFPAADH

-700 ADGTVAITLWRALD
+700 ADGSVAVTLWRALE
-714 LADRDTLFTAEV
+714 LADRDTHFTAEI
-726 HDTNGTIV
+726 HDASGAIV
-734 ERLSRKVH
+734 QRLTRDVH

-778 NPIHHGLVGD
+778 KAIHSGLVGD

-799 EADAQQAR
+799 EADAQQAN
-807 QLAGLERAR
+807 QLAGLERGR

-865 NRPWTVVGFAAGTT
+865 NRPWTVVGFAAGTA
-879 GINTVK
+879 GFNTVK
-885 GRLEDLGNG
+885 GRLEELGPD
-894 SNEWLTSGRV
+894 SKEWLTSGRV
-904 ALYAKGK
+904 ALYAKGR
-911 IQGKWLL
+911 IRGKWLL
-918 TLAYDSAKSANDTQF
+918 TMAYDSAKHQDDTQF

-949 SERRYDASSIRK
+949 SERRYDAASIRK

-985 QLTRYVRTFNGLK
+985 QLTRYVRTFNGVK
-998 TQYRS
+998 AQYRS

-1013 NTPYSHRRQEIQGN
+1013 DTPYTHRRQEIQGN

-1036 ARDILPNSETIT
+1036 SRDILPNSETIT

-1056 SDHIID
+1056 SNRIID

-1098 IIADYEVDGVAQ
+1098 IIADYETNGVAQ
-1110 RVLNAGGRASWS
+1110 RATNAGGRAAWT

-1137 EDDQARTNVGGVD
+1137 EDDQATTNVGGVD
-1150 VRYSPSASTEIRAE
+1150 VRYTPSASTEIRAE
-1164 FAGSDSKVRPGSAVG
+1164 FAGSDSKARPGVAST
-1179 SAGGSLAWLVEVEHH
+1179 SAGGSTAWLVEAEHH
-1194 GPKYD
+1194 GPRYD

-1225 FGADGRLRINH
+1225 FGADGRLRITPT
-1236 QLSFVGSAW
+1236 LSLVGSAW

-1261 KVEYHTKELDLRA
+1261 KVEYHTKGMDLRA
-1274 GVTIANDHLADGSEA
+1274 GVTIADDHLANGSEA

-1301 LLNNR
+1301 FFDNR

-1311 QTEFAPDGLNQ
+1311 QTEFAPGGATE

-1328 RHTATARFAITP
+1328 RHTVTARYAFTSAI
-1340 AVTLIGS
+1340 TLIGS
-1347 YEIAT
+1347 YEIAS
-1352 GAAVDARTARIGFD
+1352 GKAVDARTARIGFD
-1366 LKPWSGARFIATANR
+1366 LKPWAGGRFVATANQ
-1381 QDVTEYGPR
+1381 QDVAEYGPR
-1390 SYAAYGLAQSLPIG
+1390 SYAAFGLAQSLPIG
-1404 KRWTVDFSLDGNRTL
+1404 KRWTVDFTLDGNKTL
-1419 AGIDPSRVLNV
+1419 HGIDPSKVLNV

-1435 SGGFLGIN
+1435 SGGFLGVN

-1456 ATYRAECWSWN
+1456 ATFRGEHWSWN
-1467 GRVEYRNGN
+1467 GRAEYRDGD
-1476 LSDRYGVTTS
+1476 LSSRYGLTTS
-1486 ILRTLGEGR
+1486 MLRTLGEGR
-1495 ALGATLSWFRAKQF
+1495 ALGATFSWFRARQS
-1509 GGPTTESAALAMSW
+1509 GGSTTESAALAMSW

-1530 KFSWLE
+1530 RFSWLE

-1546 GAVAGQSDAIG
+1546 NAVAGQSDAIG

-1589 LGRSEV
+1589 FGRSEV

-1618 VVGADI
+1618 LVGADI

-1630 KVDLGVSGT
+1630 KIDLGVSAT

-1647 AISYSGG
+1647 AIAYSGG
-1654 PALGLAPF
+1654 PALGIAPF
-1662 HNGYISVGYNVVGYN
+1662 ENGYVSVGYNVIGYN
-1677 DRDYN
+1677 DRDYS

-1690 PYVTMRFKFDQNTL
+1690 PYVTLRFKFDQNTL
-1704 SSLGLGSRTR
+1704 SNLGLGSKGR